1 MNDEDYL
8 FLNDIDGYTEENDEI
23 KYLVFTPTDKDKE
36 ALKNH
41 TKLWEETK
49 RQMEVINDYKPHEYK
64 KGFMRIR
71 FESDD
76 DLPLGK
82 TFNILDMI
90 IVAGSVLEKNGKY
103 YPQIF
108 YTNER
113 ISYKNVT
120 VQENW
125 CFRRNWH

>member
-1 MNDEDYL
+1 
-8 FLNDIDGYTEENDEI
+8 
-23 KYLVFTPTDKDKE
+23 
-36 ALKNH
+36 
-41 TKLWEETK
+41 
-49 RQMEVINDYKPHEYK
+49 MEVINDYKAHEYK

-120 VQENW
+120 VQEN
-125 CFRRNWH
+125 